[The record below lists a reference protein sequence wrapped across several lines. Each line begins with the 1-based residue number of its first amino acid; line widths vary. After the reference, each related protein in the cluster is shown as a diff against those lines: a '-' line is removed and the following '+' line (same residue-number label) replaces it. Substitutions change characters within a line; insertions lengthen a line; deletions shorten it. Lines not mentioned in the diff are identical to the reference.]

1 MEQTLVLI
9 KPDAVG
15 AHHIGDITKAYE
27 EAGLQIRAMKMMQM
41 TDRIARIHYAEHLE
55 KPFYGECD
63 CTRARAARCDESGEC
78 G

>member
-9 KPDAVG
+9 KPDAVR

-41 TDRIARIHYAEHLE
+41 TDRISQSRSTASSPR
-55 KPFYGECD
+55 
-63 CTRARAARCDESGEC
+63 S
-78 G
+78 

>member
-41 TDRIARIHYAEHLE
+41 TDRIARIHYEEHLE
-55 KPFYGECD
+55 KPFYGELSD
-63 CTRARAARCDESGEC
+63 FMTSAP
-78 G
+78 